1 MIKFTKFRWD
11 GSTIYA
17 AEFNQVTHDI
27 QCTLGIKGKL
37 EPLSKIAP
45 NAEAK
50 INCGYFG
57 GTGVNLNEM
66 YGRFS
71 NGWTTV
77 IYNDNGDQR
86 MKLLDPELM
95 DISTFNAIDKNNT
108 FVIGAG
114 YTLMDAGIINI
125 RNTEPFPHY
134 RTRNPRSM
142 LAQRYNRNLLFIVA
156 DGRRWNE
163 SGLTAASQAKLCRSM
178 GLYCAVNL
186 DGGGSSQLMI
196 GSRIMN
202 RPSDDGERWIG
213 SAIACFPK

>member
-1 MIKFTKFRWD
+1 MTGYRKMRWD
-11 GSTIYA
+11 GSTIHIF
-17 AEFNQVTHDI
+17 EFNQVTHDI
-27 QCTLGIKGKL
+27 QVTLGIKGKL

-57 GTGVNLNEM
+57 GAGLNLNEM

-86 MKLLDPELM
+86 LHFLDPETM
-95 DISTFNAIDKNNT
+95 DISTFNKIDKENT
-108 FVIGAG
+108 FIIGAG
-114 YTLMDAGIINI
+114 YTLMENGIINI

-134 RTRNPRSM
+134 KTRNPRTM
-142 LAQRYNRNLLFIVA
+142 LAQKYNRNLLLIVA

-163 SGLTAASQAKLCRSM
+163 SGLSADSQAKLCRSM
-178 GLYCAVNL
+178 ALHCAVNL
-186 DGGGSSQLMI
+186 DGGGSSEMMV
-196 GSRIMN
+196 GARIVN
-202 RPSDDGERWIG
+202 RPSDGGERWIG
-213 SAIACFPK
+213 SAIACYPK